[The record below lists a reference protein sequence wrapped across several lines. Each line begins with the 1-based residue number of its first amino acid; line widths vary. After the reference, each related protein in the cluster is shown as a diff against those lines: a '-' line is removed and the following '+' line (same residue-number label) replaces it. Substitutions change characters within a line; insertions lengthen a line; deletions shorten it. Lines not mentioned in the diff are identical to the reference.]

1 VKLIVKLCSV
11 AAVGLAIY
19 ASPRLTRGQANPT
32 WLKPES
38 GAAAAAVAALPAGPE
53 PRARASAGLAPGQA
67 TPAEASPAAAAIG
80 PEAAESAVPA
90 AAPRPRRQAAQ
101 RPVQPGAL
109 NEPIEFRL
117 ADRGN

>member
-1 VKLIVKLCSV
+1 MKLIVKLCSV

-38 GAAAAAVAALPAGPE
+38 GAAAAAVAALP
-53 PRARASAGLAPGQA
+53 ARASAGLAPGQA